1 MLLPNII
8 RSFACLFFV
17 LALTSC
23 GGGGGGDG
31 GGVGGGGSDMA
42 TPQGRLRAA
51 MVSGDSS
58 VLRAEDAST
67 IMNETYVN
75 YQSVLTSQTDLIAA
89 FYTGL
94 STKFDLIKDS
104 FMVQPA
110 FSTMEKVFPLVVG
123 DKGNVLASISTVGG
137 GRIAGYGYDILAGFD
152 PNMNRQ
158 MGWSIAQSEETTARQ
173 TSHQPV
179 FKRVLS
185 WLVSGDTS
193 RNFTGQDPASLNIAW
208 SSLPTSNTLMYTAS
222 DKQKVNKPYAVDGL
236 SALNIPF
243 TPMHC
248 DPLSAALKDCAAKA
262 QLVVIGAVD
271 RRLSSD
277 VLKTQLSRLQ
287 EIIAAK
293 IPVLYLNSHADG
305 GAPNDYARA
314 TWPQDYLRL
323 NAMGFGNGDTPDRR
337 NYYVLDWVAAD
348 LTLDQLKNKNDP
360 FGTALISRIKSE
372 NFSKTYDWLNC
383 TADGNKCILPS
394 GFDDDIVKPVKKI
407 KALLDEINSKGKNLF
422 DPQVGNKTL
431 QQLVLWAD
439 TYRQSITYPIDKKKD
454 PIKFQMAYIADSLVT
469 YVRDKGSAQKNLGDF
484 LDTSA
489 KDMLV
494 SDSFESINVTLN
506 SESGFTSI
514 GRFAVPG
521 KAFQI
526 RLVSPPDGSFKFKIN
541 TMSPDVT
548 KQYESPLDSYG
559 KDAPE
564 NGYRR
569 PENLMSPEF
578 PLTNQALSIVTPYGG
593 TLQLVYS
600 GTTAK
605 TVSVQIKGAAKAPFY
620 DTTQGQANASYFYQ
634 DMTSS
639 KLGWME
645 IKTAGMEIHSIRSS
659 AVTALLPPSNE
670 TTADRVKYPDYN
682 KPYYRVADGIL
693 MDKYLFEAKKYVIED
708 AYRLA
713 GLTTG
718 GLDLNQRVKDFCQLN
733 QWNCTDEAIHKP
745 PGVQHFHIDIR
756 SAAGSM
762 SSGNPIHSGEG
773 FNPRGWGES
782 HELGHNLQKFNVYNG
797 ATGEVSNNI
806 YPLHKKWRLLIEL
819 KREAVN
825 YYNEMDDSAVVFDS
839 LKATFKSSLTA
850 QEKIAKA
857 KNDIWLDSNSK
868 SHLNRG
874 MLYFYLQW
882 PLIYA
887 EVIKANSDMPEVDA
901 IEAGWDIF
909 TLMNLNR
916 REVEASKNWATDK
929 AKLGFSTY
937 AQKPATS
944 TDVVSNGVFIHH
956 DYLLTVLSLITGRD
970 QRPLFDFWGV
980 ETTSAGR
987 SQVEAMGLRPQPVKF
1002 YAVRCSD
1009 DFRGFQ
1015 AVDMTSA
1022 NPVFPWPDEFKNL
1035 IDVTPVP
1042 PATTL
1047 SNTQNKSIST
1057 KQNTHTA
1064 ACLAM
1069 R

>member
-1 MLLPNII
+1 
-8 RSFACLFFV
+8 
-17 LALTSC
+17 
-23 GGGGGGDG
+23 
-31 GGVGGGGSDMA
+31 
-42 TPQGRLRAA
+42 

-58 VLRAEDAST
+58 KLTAEDAPYT
-67 IMNETYVN
+67 I
-75 YQSVLTSQTDLIAA
+75 TSLNDSYSQKLQDKKTLLLA
-89 FYTGL
+89 FYAGQN
-94 STKFDLIKDS
+94 SKFDLVPESQLI
-104 FMVQPA
+104 QPA
-110 FSTMEKVFPLVVG
+110 LSALDDAFPLVYG
-123 DKGNVLASISTVGG
+123 DKGNVIATFSTYGG
-137 GRIAGYGYDILAGFD
+137 GRIVGYGYDILGGFAKTAD
-152 PNMNRQ
+152 VVP
-158 MGWSIAQSEETTARQ
+158 SIQ
-173 TSHQPV
+173 TNHRGV
-179 FKRVLS
+179 FKRVLA
-185 WLVSGDTS
+185 WLAFDNPNRDLSS
-193 RNFTGQDPASLNIAW
+193 QPADSLKIAW
-208 SSLPTSNTLMYTAS
+208 SSMPLSSTSMYSITDKNNTNTKVYTPNA
-222 DKQKVNKPYAVDGL
+222 AAGL
-236 SALNIPF
+236 TSLNIPF
-243 TPMHC
+243 KNLFC
-248 DPLSAALKDCAAKA
+248 DPLTDPVADCAAKA
-262 QLVVIGAVD
+262 QLVVIGGSNYGQ
-271 RRLSSD
+271 RENM
-277 VLKTQLSRLQ
+277 VLANAQASRIKELV
-287 EIIAAK
+287 AAK
-293 IPVLYLNSHADG
+293 IPILYLNSHQSSGYNDWGSGVYAADVPRIAALG
-305 GAPNDYARA
+305 LAAPDGSGNKYKLDLVVSNTALSSA
-314 TWPQDYLRL
+314 NIFKIDYL
-323 NAMGFGNGDTPDRR
+323 GNLMDR
-337 NYYVLDWVAAD
+337 VA
-348 LTLDQLKNKNDP
+348 
-360 FGTALISRIKSE
+360 KS
-372 NFSKTYDWLNC
+372 NFAQYDWSNC
-383 TADGNKCILPS
+383 TADGLSCFLPM
-394 GFDDDIVKPVKKI
+394 GFVTDIVQPVKKI
-407 KALLDEINSKGKNLF
+407 KALLDDVNSKGQNLF
-422 DPQVGNKTL
+422 DPQVGSKTI

-439 TYRQSITYPIDKKKD
+439 TYRQSITYPIDKNKD
-454 PIKFQMAYIADSLVT
+454 PVKFQMAYIADSLVT

-489 KDMLV
+489 KDMPV

-506 SESGFTSI
+506 SDSGFTSI

-548 KQYESPLDSYG
+548 KQYESPLDNNGNNS
-559 KDAPE
+559 PE

-578 PLTNQALSIVTPYGG
+578 PITNQALSIVTPYGG

-634 DMTSS
+634 DMVSS

-670 TTADRVKYPDYN
+670 TTAVRAKYPDYN
-682 KPYYRVADGIL
+682 KPYYSLADGIL
-693 MDKYLFEAKKYVIED
+693 MSKYLSEAKKYVIED

-733 QWNCTDEAIHKP
+733 QWKCTDEAIHKP

-782 HELGHNLQKFNVYNG
+782 HELGHNLQEFNVYNG

-806 YPLHKKWRLLIEL
+806 YPLHKKWRLLIDL

-839 LKATFKSSLTA
+839 LKATFKSSLTP

-887 EVIKANSDMPEVDA
+887 EVIQTKYPGMPEVDA
-901 IEAGWDIF
+901 IEAGWDVF

-916 REVEASKNWATDK
+916 REVEASKNWDTDK

-1015 AVDMTSA
+1015 AVDMTSSD
-1022 NPVFPWPDEFKNL
+1022 PVFPWPDEFKNL
-1035 IDVTPVP
+1035 SDVTP
-1042 PATTL
+1042 
-1047 SNTQNKSIST
+1047 NSIST
-1057 KQNTHTA
+1057 KQNTHKA
-1064 ACLAM
+1064 ACIAM
-1069 R
+1069 P